1 MKILPITFPVD
12 GIEGTLELREPSVSA
27 VRPFLAMMGQDT
39 QGFLLE
45 VLNVSVY
52 ADGVLVENALE
63 KIGLSKLADLTP
75 MITELLGFD
84 EEKKN

>member
-1 MKILPITFPVD
+1 MKILPIEFPIE

-27 VRPFLAMMGQDT
+27 VRPFLTLMGEDT

-52 ADGVLVENALE
+52 ADGVLVDNALE
-63 KIGLSKLADLTP
+63 KIGLSILSELTP
-75 MITELLGFD
+75 MITTLLGFD
-84 EEKKN
+84 EEKKD